1 MSVFRTGAGLLAA
14 RLCQPM
20 FAFLL
25 FGSAARLLDE
35 HSFGAYV
42 LLMGMIILF
51 QACSSLGLVPLMTR
65 ELSKDLDRA
74 GTYLGGAALIMIP
87 ASLLS
92 WIIFPPVLSIIGA
105 SAETSR
111 LGWILGASLPFTTII
126 LAAETLF
133 VAHGSTRPIIIQ
145 NFCENIVRVTVS
157 LVLLF
162 MGYGVSML
170 LTIFVI
176 TRAAS
181 ACFILLRLRSLPIS
195 TQVCPSPSVA
205 KMLLRGL
212 PLYGLMS
219 VAAMF
224 FFKIDIIALT
234 ALEGESVVGQYGAAY
249 RLLALS
255 LLIPDSFVAAIFP
268 RLSKACTDERHALP
282 DLVPR
287 FARLLLALEIPLC
300 LAMASGATI
309 IMPLLYGPSFTDA
322 APALAVL
329 SLILPFHTMNGLLGY
344 LLQADG
350 NEQTAL
356 FLVLSGVVINLVLTW
371 LLTMTLGIF
380 GAAIGTMVATA
391 ILSLGHLR
399 AVHWKIPSL
408 RPLDSPWRLLI
419 PFVAGTICLL
429 FPVRILGF
437 NPLPLLAACPL
448 LYFLGVVQRRDIDQL
463 RTLVTKRRSA

>member
-181 ACFILLRLRSLPIS
+181 ACFILLRLRS
-195 TQVCPSPSVA
+195 CPFPRKFA
-205 KMLLRGL
+205 PHERGL
-212 PLYGLMS
+212 KCSSGTTLYGLMS
-219 VAAMF
+219 LRPCLF
-224 FFKIDIIALT
+224 QNDIIALT
-234 ALEGESVVGQYGAAY
+234 ASRGESVSGSSARPMSPGSVLTHPRQLCSRY
-249 RLLALS
+249 L
-255 LLIPDSFVAAIFP
+255 P
-268 RLSKACTDERHALP
+268 RLSKACMTS
-282 DLVPR
+282 
-287 FARLLLALEIPLC
+287 
-300 LAMASGATI
+300 AMPT
-309 IMPLLYGPSFTDA
+309 
-322 APALAVL
+322 
-329 SLILPFHTMNGLLGY
+329 
-344 LLQADG
+344 
-350 NEQTAL
+350 
-356 FLVLSGVVINLVLTW
+356 
-371 LLTMTLGIF
+371 
-380 GAAIGTMVATA
+380 
-391 ILSLGHLR
+391 
-399 AVHWKIPSL
+399 
-408 RPLDSPWRLLI
+408 
-419 PFVAGTICLL
+419 
-429 FPVRILGF
+429 
-437 NPLPLLAACPL
+437 
-448 LYFLGVVQRRDIDQL
+448 
-463 RTLVTKRRSA
+463 